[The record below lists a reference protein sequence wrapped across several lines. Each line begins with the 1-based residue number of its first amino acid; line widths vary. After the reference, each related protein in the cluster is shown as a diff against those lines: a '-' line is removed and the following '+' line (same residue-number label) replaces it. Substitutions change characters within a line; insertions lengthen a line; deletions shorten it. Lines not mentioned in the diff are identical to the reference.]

1 MASAPAL
8 GAGDREFESPRPDQY
23 YLKFEVVF
31 VTSNSL
37 LNRLATGA
45 IVKSNVET
53 LSPTRVKISVEV
65 AFEELSSHIADAYKK
80 LASQINV
87 PGFRKGKVP
96 AAMIEQRVGRAAVL
110 DEAINSALPEFYGQ
124 AAREHSLLVIG
135 RPVVDIK
142 EFKDNEKLEF
152 TVEVSV
158 RPEVTLPDFS
168 KITVTVDNAE
178 VTDADLN
185 EQIDELRARFGT
197 LHTVERATKSG
208 DFVTVDLTARI
219 NGEEVDG
226 GKANDISYEVG
237 SNRMIDGLDEA
248 LVGMS
253 AGDVKVFTTQLVGQQ
268 EGETGDVEI
277 KLKVVKER
285 ELPPVDDAF
294 AKLASEFDTIEELKK
309 DFTERLTRL
318 KNLEQ
323 GAQARDL
330 LVEKL
335 LADLSIEVPDD
346 LVLEEVNSHLEGEG
360 RLEDAVH
367 RAEVDKE
374 VRDSIKSEFLL
385 DSIVKAEDVQI
396 TEIELTDYLVRMSQ
410 RYGMGPEQFAQELQ
424 KAGQITQVIAEVT
437 RAKALASVLGR
448 ISVEDKSGKKIVLE
462 DLRTPQAAAAE
473 ASAE

>member
-1 MASAPAL
+1 M
-8 GAGDREFESPRPDQY
+8 
-23 YLKFEVVF
+23 
-31 VTSNSL
+31 
-37 LNRLATGA
+37 
-45 IVKSNVET
+45 KSNVET

-65 AFEELSSHIADAYKK
+65 AFEELSPYIAEAYKK
-80 LASQINV
+80 LAAQINV

-96 AAMIEQRVGRAAVL
+96 AAMVEQRVGRPAIL
-110 DEAINSALPEFYGQ
+110 DEAINAALPEFYGQ
-124 AAREHSLLVIG
+124 AAREHTLLVIG

-142 EFKDNEKLEF
+142 EFKDNEQLDF

-178 VTDADLN
+178 VSDADLD

-253 AGDVKVFTTQLVGQQ
+253 AGDTKTFTSQLVGQKDD
-268 EGETGDVEI
+268 ETGDVEI
-277 KLKVVKER
+277 ALKVVKER

-294 AKLASEFDTIEELKK
+294 AKLASEFDTIAELKA
-309 DFTERLTRL
+309 DFTERLARI
-318 KNLEQ
+318 KKLEQ

-335 LADLSIEVPDD
+335 LGDLTIEVPDD

-374 VRDSIKSEFLL
+374 VRDGIKSEFLL

-410 RYGMGPEQFAQELQ
+410 RYGMAPEQFAQELQ

-448 ISVEDKSGKKIVLE
+448 ISVVDKSGAKIELE
-462 DLRTPQAAAAE
+462 ELRPLQSPAAPD

>member
-1 MASAPAL
+1 
-8 GAGDREFESPRPDQY
+8 
-23 YLKFEVVF
+23 
-31 VTSNSL
+31 
-37 LNRLATGA
+37 
-45 IVKSNVET
+45 VKSTIET

-65 AFEELSSHIADAYKK
+65 AFEELSPYIADAYKK
-80 LASQINV
+80 LAAQINV

-96 AAMIEQRVGRAAVL
+96 AAMVEQRVGRPAIL
-110 DEAINSALPEFYGQ
+110 DEAINAALPEFYGQ
-124 AAREHSLLVIG
+124 AAREHTLLVIG

-142 EFKDNEKLEF
+142 EFKDNEKLDF

-168 KITVTVDNAE
+168 KITVTVDTAE
-178 VTDADLN
+178 VKDEDLN
-185 EQIDELRARFGT
+185 DQIDELRARFGT
-197 LHTVERATKSG
+197 LHTVERATKNG

-248 LVGMS
+248 LIGMS
-253 AGDVKVFTTQLVGQQ
+253 AGDTKTFTTQLVGQQ
-268 EGETGDVEI
+268 DGENGDVFI
-277 KLKVVKER
+277 ALKVVKER

-294 AKLASEFDTIEELKK
+294 AKMASEFDTIEELKK
-309 DFTERLTRL
+309 DFTERLARV
-318 KNLEQ
+318 KKLEQ

-335 LADLSIEVPDD
+335 LGDLTIEVPDD

-374 VRDSIKSEFLL
+374 VRDGIKSEFLL
-385 DSIVKAEDVQI
+385 DSIVKAEEVQI
-396 TEIELTDYLVRMSQ
+396 TEVELTDYLVRMSQ

-424 KAGQITQVIAEVT
+424 KAGQISQVIAEVT
-437 RAKALASVLGR
+437 RAKALASALGR
-448 ISVEDKSGKKIVLE
+448 ISVVDKAGAKIDLE
-462 DLRTPQAAAAE
+462 ELRPLQSPAVP

>member
-1 MASAPAL
+1 M
-8 GAGDREFESPRPDQY
+8 
-23 YLKFEVVF
+23 
-31 VTSNSL
+31 
-37 LNRLATGA
+37 
-45 IVKSNVET
+45 KSNVET

-65 AFEELSSHIADAYKK
+65 AFEELSPYIAEAFKK

-96 AAMIEQRVGRAAVL
+96 AAMVEQRVGRAAVL

-142 EFKDNEKLEF
+142 QFNDNEKLEF

-178 VTDADLN
+178 VKEEDLN

-197 LHTVERATKSG
+197 LHTVERATKTG

-219 NGEEVDG
+219 DGAEVDG

-248 LVGMS
+248 LIGMS
-253 AGDVKVFTTQLVGQQ
+253 AGDTKTFTTQLVGQKDD
-268 EGETGDVEI
+268 EKGDVEI
-277 KLKVVKER
+277 ALKVVKER

-294 AKLASEFDTIEELKK
+294 AKLASEFDTIAELKA

-318 KNLEQ
+318 KKLEQ

-335 LADLSIEVPDD
+335 LSELTIEVPDD

-374 VRDSIKSEFLL
+374 VRDGIKSEFLL

-437 RAKALASVLGR
+437 RAKALASVLAR
-448 ISVEDKSGKKIVLE
+448 ISVVDKNGTKIELE
-462 DLRTPQAAAAE
+462 ELRTPAAAAAE

>member
-1 MASAPAL
+1 M
-8 GAGDREFESPRPDQY
+8 
-23 YLKFEVVF
+23 
-31 VTSNSL
+31 
-37 LNRLATGA
+37 
-45 IVKSNVET
+45 KSTVET
-53 LSPTRVKISVEV
+53 LSPTRVKLSVEV
-65 AFEELSSHIADAYKK
+65 AFEELSPYIAEAFKK

-96 AAMIEQRVGRAAVL
+96 AAMVEQRVGRPAIL

-124 AAREHSLLVIG
+124 AAREHALLVIG

-142 EFKDNEKLEF
+142 EFKDNEKLDF
-152 TVEVSV
+152 TVEVSI

-168 KITVTVDNAE
+168 KITITVDNAE
-178 VTDADLN
+178 VTDEALN

-197 LHTVERATKSG
+197 LHTVERATKNG

-248 LVGMS
+248 LIGMS
-253 AGDVKVFTTQLVGQQ
+253 AGDTKTFTTQLVGQQ
-268 EGETGDVEI
+268 DGEEGDVFI
-277 KLKVVKER
+277 ALKVVKER

-309 DFTERLTRL
+309 DFTERLLRL
-318 KNLEQ
+318 KKLEQ

-335 LADLSIEVPDD
+335 LADLTIEVPDD

-360 RLEDAVH
+360 RMEDAVH

-374 VRDSIKSEFLL
+374 VRDGIKSEFLL
-385 DSIVKAEDVQI
+385 DSIVKTEDVQI
-396 TEIELTDYLVRMSQ
+396 TEVELTDYLVRMSQ
-410 RYGMGPEQFAQELQ
+410 RYGMAPEQFAQELQ
-424 KAGQITQVIAEVT
+424 KAGQITQVVAEVT

-448 ISVEDKSGKKIVLE
+448 ISVVDKSGAKIELE
-462 DLRTPQAAAAE
+462 ELRTPQAAAAE

>member
-1 MASAPAL
+1 M
-8 GAGDREFESPRPDQY
+8 
-23 YLKFEVVF
+23 
-31 VTSNSL
+31 
-37 LNRLATGA
+37 
-45 IVKSNVET
+45 KSNVET

-65 AFEELSSHIADAYKK
+65 AFEELSPYIAEAFKK

-96 AAMIEQRVGRAAVL
+96 AAMVEQRVGRPAIL

-124 AAREHSLLVIG
+124 AAREHALLVIG

-142 EFKDNEKLEF
+142 EFKDNEKLDF
-152 TVEVSV
+152 TVEVSI

-168 KITVTVDNAE
+168 KITITVDNAE
-178 VTDADLN
+178 VTDEALN

-197 LHTVERATKSG
+197 LHTVERATKNG

-248 LVGMS
+248 LIGMS
-253 AGDVKVFTTQLVGQQ
+253 AGDTKTFTTQLVGQQ
-268 EGETGDVEI
+268 DGEEGDVFI
-277 KLKVVKER
+277 ALKVVKER

-309 DFTERLTRL
+309 DFTERLLRL
-318 KNLEQ
+318 KKLEQ

-335 LADLSIEVPDD
+335 LADLTIEVPDD

-360 RLEDAVH
+360 RMEDAVH

-374 VRDSIKSEFLL
+374 VRDGIKSEFLL
-385 DSIVKAEDVQI
+385 DSIVKTEDVQI

-410 RYGMGPEQFAQELQ
+410 RYGMAPEQFAQELQ
-424 KAGQITQVIAEVT
+424 KAGQITQVVAEVT

-448 ISVEDKSGKKIVLE
+448 ISVVDKSGAKIELE
-462 DLRTPQAAAAE
+462 ELRTPQAAAAE